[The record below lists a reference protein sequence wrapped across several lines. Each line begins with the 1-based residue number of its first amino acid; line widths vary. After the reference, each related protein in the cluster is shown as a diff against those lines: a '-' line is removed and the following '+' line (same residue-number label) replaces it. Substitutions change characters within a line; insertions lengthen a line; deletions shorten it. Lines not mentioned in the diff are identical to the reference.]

1 MNDYYYR
8 NREERKIYQR
18 KYRLR
23 CKEINL
29 SGMKKV
35 VRKYKKKPKPTTKI
49 IVRKTTI
56 FFD

>member
-18 KYRLR
+18 KYRLK
-23 CKEINL
+23 CKELNIN
-29 SGMKKV
+29 GMKKV
-35 VRKYKKKPKPTTKI
+35 VRKYKKKPKPKAE

-56 FFD
+56 IYFS